1 MKKITP
7 LLLLLASL
15 PSLANANLLIN
26 GSFESDVQAS
36 GTWNIYKNLI
46 GWTGQ
51 RLGGIELRNNNAGTA
66 SDGFNFVELDTT
78 FNSSMFQTVDTVNGA
93 IYDLSFDYSG
103 RAGVNKLS
111 NGIKAFWNG
120 VELASFTASGLGK
133 TDNNW
138 FSLEFQVVGTGH
150 DKLSFAATGI
160 SDSFGGS
167 LDNVNL
173 VTAVP
178 EPENLM
184 LLLAGLGLLAY
195 VSRRRRAV

>member
-15 PSLANANLLIN
+15 PSLANANLLTN